1 MWSTR
6 FAASLT
12 SLVLAA
18 ALFGRRSPYLQHR
31 AVPSAAWA
39 DFPIKLVGTPWAR
52 TQKDDLL
59 TTAATHMALLHNAL
73 IRGFNSIYV
82 QAPLV
87 QTDDVDDFI
96 GYALT
101 WHKFLVSHHDD
112 EEEKLFPDMEG
123 VLKDDLIWGDMKA
136 EHGLRSSHFSETF
149 LPGLQAFSAHLK
161 THNSTTGLSPTTL
174 LAIMDSFREP
184 LEHHLHHEVDVM
196 SALAAHPNIPN
207 RESPSGGRAADM
219 LKTWGKNTV
228 TKAGY
233 ADVLPFFL
241 LNTDRTFEG
250 GLWSK
255 WPRMP
260 EPVRWAMVNL
270 VGMWHGSRW
279 RFASCDASGRPR
291 QLYIFEGSDW
301 RESSVKM
308 VEKSDL

>member
-1 MWSTR
+1 
-6 FAASLT
+6 
-12 SLVLAA
+12 
-18 ALFGRRSPYLQHR
+18 
-31 AVPSAAWA
+31 
-39 DFPIKLVGTPWAR
+39 
-52 TQKDDLL
+52 
-59 TTAATHMALLHNAL
+59 MALLHNAL

-112 EEEKLFPDMEG
+112 EEGKLFPDMEG
-123 VLKDDLIWGDMKA
+123 VLRDDVIWEDMKA
-136 EHGLRSSHFSETF
+136 EHESF
-149 LPGLQAFSAHLK
+149 LPGLEAFKTHLT
-161 THNSTTGLSPTTL
+161 THNSTIGLSPTTL

-184 LEHHLHHEVDVM
+184 LEHHLHHEIDVM
-196 SALAAHPNIPN
+196 SALAAHPNVPA
-207 RESPSGGRAADM
+207 RESLAGGRAADM
-219 LKTWGKNTV
+219 LKAWGKNTV

-233 ADVLPFFL
+233 GDVLPFFL

-291 QLYIFEGSDW
+291 ELYVFEARGGRGDGAKHEDRS
-301 RESSVKM
+301 E
-308 VEKSDL
+308 L